1 MTRVTHLPR
10 KTDKQ
15 QALAAETRLYSPNH
29 PPTYVDST
37 DTNWSIA
44 SLTTLYKLS
53 NTINAA
59 RTQQELL
66 SDFIDVFSRNIGAK
80 ASLVRLL
87 TDDGWMEVVSSFGID
102 KHQLKKYHKTPIDGS
117 MFSRSN
123 ETVGKS
129 FEPFLRNIV
138 NDESLTIFAIPVR
151 YFVRTHGVINL
162 YSHNNKKLSAET
174 HRLWITA
181 GELLGQAVDKFI
193 EDAEQKQRL
202 IQNERNIIAN
212 ELHDSLAQ
220 TLASLRFQVRVLDQA
235 LQPSAEFSTI
245 SSIEQVEHGLD
256 EAYTDLRELIAH
268 CRIPVEKQ
276 GLIPSI
282 KRVVEKFREET
293 NIHIL
298 LQCECQYPDIP
309 ANMEMNV
316 YRIVQESLTNIRK
329 HADAHI
335 VRVLLQCDDK
345 GNYLILIENDGK
357 GFDKKA
363 IQSEA
368 GKHLG
373 LTIMNERARYLGGRL
388 KIDSE
393 PDEGTRIELRFK
405 YIPEQNIGDNIS
417 HN

>member
-1 MTRVTHLPR
+1 
-10 KTDKQ
+10 
-15 QALAAETRLYSPNH
+15 
-29 PPTYVDST
+29 VDSKN
-37 DTNWSIA
+37 TNWSIE
-44 SLTTLYKLS
+44 SLNTLYKIS

-59 RTQQELL
+59 RTRQELL
-66 SDFIDVFSRNIGAK
+66 SDFIDVFSRNIAVD

-87 TDDGWMEVVSSFGID
+87 TDEGWMEVVSSYGID
-102 KHQLKKYHKTPIDGS
+102 KSQLKKYQKTPIDGS
-117 MFSRSN
+117 LFSRSN
-123 ETVGKS
+123 DVVGES
-129 FEPFLRNIV
+129 YEPFLREIV
-138 NDESLTIFAIPVR
+138 SDNTLSVFAIPVR
-151 YFVRTHGVINL
+151 YHVRTHGVINL
-162 YSHNNKKLSAET
+162 YANNNQKLPAET

-181 GELLGQAVDKFI
+181 GEHLGQALDKFI
-193 EDAEQKQRL
+193 EDTEQKQQL

-235 LQPSAEFSTI
+235 LQPSGEFSTI
-245 SSIEQVEHGLD
+245 NSIEQVEHGLD

-298 LQCECQYPDIP
+298 LQCECQNPDIP

-335 VRVLLQCDDK
+335 VRVLLQCDDS

-357 GFDKKA
+357 GFDKEA

-373 LTIMNERARYLGGRL
+373 LTIMKERAAYLGGKL

-393 PDEGTRIELRFK
+393 PDEGTRVELHFK
-405 YIPEQNIGDNIS
+405 YVPEQNISDNIS
-417 HN
+417 LN

>member
-1 MTRVTHLPR
+1 
-10 KTDKQ
+10 
-15 QALAAETRLYSPNH
+15 
-29 PPTYVDST
+29 VDSINT
-37 DTNWSIA
+37 DWSIE
-44 SLTTLYKLS
+44 SLQTLYKIS
-53 NTINAA
+53 STINAA
-59 RTQQELL
+59 RTRQELL
-66 SDFIDVFSRNIGAK
+66 SDFIDVFTRNIDVE

-87 TDDGWMEVVSSFGID
+87 TDDGWMEVVSSYGID
-102 KHQLKKYHKTPIDGS
+102 KTALQKHDRTPIDGS
-117 MFSRSN
+117 MFSRSYDKIGESH
-123 ETVGKS
+123 ET
-129 FEPFLRNIV
+129 FLREIV
-138 NDESLTIFAIPVR
+138 RQPALKIYAVPVR
-151 YFVRTHGVINL
+151 YHIRTHGLINI
-162 YSHNNKKLSAET
+162 YADEGKKLTPET
-174 HRLWITA
+174 HKLWLAA
-181 GELLGQAVDKFI
+181 GEHLGHALDKFI
-193 EDAEQKQRL
+193 EDSEQKQQL

-235 LQPSAEFSTI
+235 LQPTGEFSTI
-245 SSIEQVEHGLD
+245 NSIEQVEHGLD

-276 GLIPSI
+276 GLVPSI

-298 LQCECQYPDIP
+298 LQCECQSPDIP

-335 VRVLLQCDDK
+335 VRVLLQCDEA
-345 GNYLILIENDGK
+345 GNFLVLIENDGK
-357 GFDKKA
+357 GFDKAA

-373 LTIMNERARYLGGRL
+373 LTIMKERAKYLGGKL

-393 PDEGTRIELRFK
+393 PDEGTRVELRFR
-405 YIPEQNIGDNIS
+405 YVPEKNIGNTIS
-417 HN
+417 FN

>member
-1 MTRVTHLPR
+1 
-10 KTDKQ
+10 
-15 QALAAETRLYSPNH
+15 
-29 PPTYVDST
+29 VDSI
-37 DTNWSIA
+37 DTNWSIE
-44 SLTTLYKLS
+44 SLQTLYKIS

-59 RTQQELL
+59 RTRQELL
-66 SDFIDVFSRNIGAK
+66 SDFIDVFSRNVAVK
-80 ASLVRLL
+80 ASLIRLL
-87 TDDGWMEVVSSFGID
+87 TEDGWMEVVANFGID
-102 KHQLKKYHKTPIDGS
+102 NKQLKQYQKTPIDGS
-117 MFSRSN
+117 MFSRSSEIVSESN
-123 ETVGKS
+123 ES
-129 FEPFLRNIV
+129 FLREIIK
-138 NDESLTIFAIPVR
+138 DKSTIFAIPVR
-151 YFVRTHGVINL
+151 YHVRTLGVINL
-162 YSHNNKKLSAET
+162 FTNDRESLPAEI
-174 HRLWITA
+174 HKLWITA
-181 GELLGQAVDKFI
+181 GEHLGQALDKFI
-193 EDAEQKQRL
+193 EDSEQKQQL

-235 LQPSAEFSTI
+235 LQPTGEFSTI
-245 SSIEQVEHGLD
+245 NSIEQVEHGLD

-298 LQCECQYPDIP
+298 LQCECDNPDIP

-316 YRIVQESLTNIRK
+316 YRIVQESLTNVRK

-335 VRVLLQCDDK
+335 VRVLLQCDNA
-345 GNYLILIENDGK
+345 GNYLVLIENDGK

-373 LTIMNERARYLGGRL
+373 LTIMKERARYLGGKL

-393 PDEGTRIELRFK
+393 PEEGTRVELHFK
-405 YIPEQNIGDNIS
+405 YVPEQNISGNI
-417 HN
+417 

>member
-1 MTRVTHLPR
+1 M
-10 KTDKQ
+10 
-15 QALAAETRLYSPNH
+15 
-29 PPTYVDST
+29 
-37 DTNWSIA
+37 
-44 SLTTLYKLS
+44 TTLYKIS
-53 NTINAA
+53 STINAA
-59 RTQQELL
+59 RTRQELL
-66 SDFIDVFSRNIGAK
+66 SDFIDVFTRNIDVK

-87 TDDGWMEVVSSFGID
+87 TDDGWMEIVSSYGID
-102 KHQLKKYHKTPIDGS
+102 KDRLHNYHKTPIDGS

-123 ETVGKS
+123 DAVGESNET
-129 FEPFLRNIV
+129 FLRDIV
-138 NDESLTIFAIPVR
+138 SDDSLSIYAVPVR
-151 YFVRTHGVINL
+151 YHVRTHGLINIFTDCSKNL
-162 YSHNNKKLSAET
+162 STETHKLWLSA
-174 HRLWITA
+174 
-181 GELLGQAVDKFI
+181 GEHLGLALDKFI
-193 EDAEQKQRL
+193 EESEQKQQL

-235 LQPSAEFSTI
+235 LQPTGEFSTI
-245 SSIEQVEHGLD
+245 NSIEQVEHGLD

-276 GLIPSI
+276 GLVPSI

-298 LQCECQYPDIP
+298 LQCECQNPDIP

-335 VRVLLQCDDK
+335 VRVLLQCDEA
-345 GNYLILIENDGK
+345 GNYLVLIENDGK
-357 GFDKKA
+357 GFDKEA

-373 LTIMNERARYLGGRL
+373 LTIMKERAKYLGGKL
-388 KIDSE
+388 KIDSD
-393 PDEGTRIELRFK
+393 PDEGTRVELRFN
-405 YIPEQNIGDNIS
+405 YMPEQNISDKIS
-417 HN
+417 FN

>member
-1 MTRVTHLPR
+1 M
-10 KTDKQ
+10 
-15 QALAAETRLYSPNH
+15 
-29 PPTYVDST
+29 DSI
-37 DTNWSIA
+37 DTNWSIE
-44 SLTTLYKLS
+44 SLATLYKIS

-66 SDFIDVFSRNIGAK
+66 SDFIDVFSRNIGVD

-102 KHQLKKYHKTPIDGS
+102 KDRMKTYHKTPIDGS
-117 MFSRSN
+117 MFSRPSK
-123 ETVGKS
+123 TVSKS
-129 FEPFLRNIV
+129 VEPFLRNIV
-138 NDESLTIFAIPVR
+138 NDDSYTIFAIPVR
-151 YFVRTHGVINL
+151 YYIRTHGVINL
-162 YSHNNKKLSAET
+162 YTHNSENLTAET

-193 EDAEQKQRL
+193 EDVEQKQRL

-235 LQPSAEFSTI
+235 LQPSADFSTI

-276 GLIPSI
+276 GLIPSV

-298 LQCECQYPDIP
+298 LQCECQNPDIP

-335 VRVLLQCDDK
+335 VRVLLQCDDA

-373 LTIMNERARYLGGRL
+373 LTIMKERARYLGGKL

-393 PDEGTRIELRFK
+393 PDEGTRVELRFK
-405 YIPEQNIGDNIS
+405 YMPEQDINNNIS
-417 HN
+417 FNGN

>member
-1 MTRVTHLPR
+1 M
-10 KTDKQ
+10 
-15 QALAAETRLYSPNH
+15 
-29 PPTYVDST
+29 DSIN
-37 DTNWSIA
+37 TNWSIE
-44 SLTTLYKLS
+44 SLKTLYKIS
-53 NTINAA
+53 SAINSA
-59 RTQQELL
+59 RTRQELL
-66 SDFIDVFSRNIGAK
+66 SDFIDVFTRSIGVK

-87 TDDGWMEVVSSFGID
+87 TDDGWMEIASSYGINKD
-102 KHQLKKYHKTPIDGS
+102 RLKAYPKTPIDGS
-117 MFSRSN
+117 MFSRSSKV
-123 ETVGKS
+123 VGES
-129 FEPFLRNIV
+129 HEPFLREIAS
-138 NDESLTIFAIPVR
+138 DSSLTIYAVPIR
-151 YFVRTHGVINL
+151 YYVRTLGLINL
-162 YSHNNKKLSAET
+162 YTEDNTKLAPET

-181 GELLGQAVDKFI
+181 GEHLGLALDKLI
-193 EDAEQKQRL
+193 EDSEQKQRL

-235 LQPSAEFSTI
+235 LQPTGEFSTI
-245 SSIEQVEHGLD
+245 NSIEQVEHGLD

-268 CRIPVEKQ
+268 CRIPIEKQ

-282 KRVVEKFREET
+282 KSVVEKFREET

-298 LQCECQYPDIP
+298 LQCECQNPDIP

-335 VRVLLQCDDK
+335 VRVLLQCDDE
-345 GNYLILIENDGK
+345 GNYLVLIENDGT
-357 GFDKKA
+357 GFDKMA

-373 LTIMNERARYLGGRL
+373 LTIMSERAKYLGGTL

-393 PDEGTRIELRFK
+393 PDEGTRVELRFK
-405 YIPEQNIGDNIS
+405 YVPEQIIGDNVS
-417 HN
+417 SN

>member
-1 MTRVTHLPR
+1 
-10 KTDKQ
+10 
-15 QALAAETRLYSPNH
+15 
-29 PPTYVDST
+29 VDSINI
-37 DTNWSIA
+37 NWSLEA
-44 SLTTLYKLS
+44 LQTLYKIS

-59 RTQQELL
+59 RTRQELL
-66 SDFIDVFSRNIGAK
+66 ADFLDVFTRNIEVK

-87 TDDGWMEVVSSFGID
+87 TDDGWMEIVSSVGID
-102 KHQLKKYHKTPIDGS
+102 KNQLIQYQKTPIDGS
-117 MFSRSN
+117 MFSRSS
-123 ETVGKS
+123 ELVGES
-129 FEPFLRNIV
+129 SEPFLREIIKDN
-138 NDESLTIFAIPVR
+138 SSTIYAVPVR
-151 YFVRTHGVINL
+151 YHVRTLGVINL
-162 YSHNNKKLSAET
+162 FTNESEPLPTEI

-181 GELLGQAVDKFI
+181 GEHLGQALDKFI
-193 EDAEQKQRL
+193 EDSEQKQQL

-235 LQPSAEFSTI
+235 LQPTGEFSTI

-298 LQCECQYPDIP
+298 LQCECQNPDIP

-335 VRVLLQCDDK
+335 VRVLLQCDDA

-357 GFDKKA
+357 GFDKEA

-373 LTIMNERARYLGGRL
+373 LTIMKERAKYLGGKL

-393 PDEGTRIELRFK
+393 PDEGTRVELRFK
-405 YIPEQNIGDNIS
+405 YSPEQNAGDK
-417 HN
+417 H

>member
-1 MTRVTHLPR
+1 MH
-10 KTDKQ
+10 
-15 QALAAETRLYSPNH
+15 SI
-29 PPTYVDST
+29 
-37 DTNWSIA
+37 DTNWSHA
-44 SLTTLYKLS
+44 SLQTLYKIS
-53 NTINAA
+53 NAINVA
-59 RTQQELL
+59 RTRQELL
-66 SDFIDVFSRNIGAK
+66 SDFLDVFTRDIGVK

-87 TDDGWMEVVSSFGID
+87 TDDGWMEIVSSVGIRKD
-102 KHQLKKYHKTPIDGS
+102 RLKKYQRTPIDGS

-123 ETVGKS
+123 EFVSTS
-129 FEPFLRNIV
+129 HEPFLRDIV
-138 NDESLTIFAIPVR
+138 KDCSLTVYAIPVR
-151 YFVRTHGVINL
+151 YHVRTLGLINVFTD
-162 YSHNNKKLSAET
+162 NTEKLSDET
-174 HRLWITA
+174 HALWISA
-181 GELLGQAVDKFI
+181 GEHLGQALDKFI
-193 EDAEQKQRL
+193 EDSEQKQLL

-235 LQPSAEFSTI
+235 LQPTGEFSTI
-245 SSIEQVEHGLD
+245 NSIEQVEHGLD

-268 CRIPVEKQ
+268 CRIPIEKQ

-298 LQCECQYPDIP
+298 LQCECQNPDIP

-335 VRVLLQCDDK
+335 VRVLLTCDEA
-345 GNYLILIENDGK
+345 GNYLVLIENDGK
-357 GFDKKA
+357 GFDKKD

-373 LTIMNERARYLGGRL
+373 LTIMKERAKYLGGKL

-393 PDEGTRIELRFK
+393 PDEGTRVELRFK
-405 YIPEQNIGDNIS
+405 YLP
-417 HN
+417 

>member
-1 MTRVTHLPR
+1 
-10 KTDKQ
+10 
-15 QALAAETRLYSPNH
+15 
-29 PPTYVDST
+29 VDSI
-37 DTNWSIA
+37 DTKWTIE

-53 NTINAA
+53 DTINAA

-66 SDFIDVFSRNIGAK
+66 SDFIDVFSRNVDAT

-87 TDDGWMEVVSSFGID
+87 TDDGWMEVVSSFGINKD
-102 KHQLKKYHKTPIDGS
+102 RLKKYHKTPIDGS
-117 MFSRSN
+117 MFSRSS
-123 ETVGKS
+123 EIVSQS
-129 FEPFLRNIV
+129 FEPFLRKIV
-138 NDESLTIFAIPVR
+138 TDDSLTIFAIPVR
-151 YFVRTHGVINL
+151 YNVRTHGVINL
-162 YSHNNKKLSAET
+162 YSHKNEKLTAEK

-181 GELLGQAVDKFI
+181 GEHLGQALDKFI

-235 LQPSAEFSTI
+235 LQPTGEFSTI
-245 SSIEQVEHGLD
+245 NSIEQVEHGLD
-256 EAYTDLRELIAH
+256 EAYLDLRELIAH

-298 LQCECQYPDIP
+298 LQCECEHPDIP

-329 HADAHI
+329 HANAHI
-335 VRVLLQCDDK
+335 VRVMLQCDDE
-345 GNYLILIENDGK
+345 GDYLVLIENDGE
-357 GFDKKA
+357 GFDKEA

-373 LTIMNERARYLGGRL
+373 LTIMKERARYLGGKL

-393 PDEGTRIELRFK
+393 PDEGTRVELRFK
-405 YIPEQNIGDNIS
+405 YVPE
-417 HN
+417 

>member
-1 MTRVTHLPR
+1 
-10 KTDKQ
+10 
-15 QALAAETRLYSPNH
+15 
-29 PPTYVDST
+29 VDSIN
-37 DTNWSIA
+37 TNWSLVA
-44 SLTTLYKLS
+44 LQTLYKIS
-53 NTINAA
+53 NTINAT
-59 RTQQELL
+59 RTREELL
-66 SDFIDVFSRNIGAK
+66 ADFLDVFTRSIEVK

-87 TDDGWMEVVSSFGID
+87 TDDGWMEIVSSVGID
-102 KHQLKKYHKTPIDGS
+102 KNQLTKFHKTPIDGS
-117 MFSRSN
+117 MFSRSS
-123 ETVGKS
+123 ELVGES
-129 FEPFLRNIV
+129 NEPFLREIIEDNSSRIYAV
-138 NDESLTIFAIPVR
+138 PVR
-151 YFVRTHGVINL
+151 YNVRTLGVINL
-162 YSHNNKKLSAET
+162 FTNNNGTLPAEI
-174 HRLWITA
+174 HKLWITA
-181 GELLGQAVDKFI
+181 GEHLGQALDKFI
-193 EDAEQKQRL
+193 EDSEQKQQL

-235 LQPSAEFSTI
+235 LQPTGEFSTI

-298 LQCECQYPDIP
+298 LQCECQKADIP

-335 VRVLLQCDDK
+335 VRVLLQCDDV
-345 GNYLILIENDGK
+345 GNYRVLIENDGK
-357 GFDKKA
+357 GFDKEA

-373 LTIMNERARYLGGRL
+373 LTIMKERAKYLGGKL
-388 KIDSE
+388 KIDSD
-393 PDEGTRIELRFK
+393 PDEGTRVELRFK
-405 YIPEQNIGDNIS
+405 YSPEQNVGD
-417 HN
+417 

>member
-1 MTRVTHLPR
+1 M
-10 KTDKQ
+10 
-15 QALAAETRLYSPNH
+15 
-29 PPTYVDST
+29 DSI
-37 DTNWSIA
+37 DTNWSIE
-44 SLTTLYKLS
+44 SLQTLYKIS
-53 NTINAA
+53 NAINAA
-59 RTQQELL
+59 HTRQELL
-66 SDFIDVFSRNIGAK
+66 SDFIDVFTRNIEVN

-87 TDDGWMEVVSSFGID
+87 TDDGWMEIVSSYGID
-102 KHQLKKYHKTPIDGS
+102 KDQLESYHKTPIDGS

-123 ETVGKS
+123 EFVGES
-129 FEPFLRNIV
+129 HEEFLREII
-138 NDESLTIFAIPVR
+138 DCDSMTIYAIPVR
-151 YFVRTHGVINL
+151 YHVRTHGLINV
-162 YSHNNKKLSAET
+162 YADNRKKLPDET
-174 HRLWITA
+174 HQLWLTA
-181 GELLGQAVDKFI
+181 GEHLGQALDRFI
-193 EDAEQKQRL
+193 EEAEQKQRL

-235 LQPSAEFSTI
+235 LQPTGEFSTI
-245 SSIEQVEHGLD
+245 NSIEQVEHGLD

-298 LQCECQYPDIP
+298 LQCECQNPDIP

-335 VRVLLQCDDK
+335 VRVLLQCDDA
-345 GNYLILIENDGK
+345 GNYLILIENDGE
-357 GFDKKA
+357 GFDKET

-373 LTIMNERARYLGGRL
+373 LTIMKERARYLGGKL

-393 PDEGTRIELRFK
+393 PDEGTRVELRFN
-405 YIPEQNIGDNIS
+405 YVPEQTISDNITI
-417 HN
+417 N

>member
-1 MTRVTHLPR
+1 MDSIN
-10 KTDKQ
+10 TD
-15 QALAAETRLYSPNH
+15 
-29 PPTYVDST
+29 
-37 DTNWSIA
+37 WSLE
-44 SLTTLYKLS
+44 SLQTLYKIS
-53 NTINAA
+53 STINAA
-59 RTQQELL
+59 RTRQELL
-66 SDFIDVFSRNIGAK
+66 SDFIDVFTRNIDVE

-87 TDDGWMEVVSSFGID
+87 TDDGWMEVVSSYGID
-102 KHQLKKYHKTPIDGS
+102 KAALQKYDRTPIDGS
-117 MFSRSN
+117 MFSRSYD
-123 ETVGKS
+123 EIGES
-129 FEPFLRNIV
+129 HEAFLREIV
-138 NDESLTIFAIPVR
+138 RQPAFKVYAVPVR
-151 YFVRTHGVINL
+151 YHIRTHGLINI
-162 YSHNNKKLSAET
+162 YTDGGKKLTPET
-174 HRLWITA
+174 HRLWLAA
-181 GELLGQAVDKFI
+181 GEHLGHALDKFI
-193 EDAEQKQRL
+193 EDSEQKQQL

-235 LQPSAEFSTI
+235 LQPTGEFSTI
-245 SSIEQVEHGLD
+245 NSIEQVEHGLD

-276 GLIPSI
+276 GLVPSI

-298 LQCECQYPDIP
+298 LQCECQNPDIP

-335 VRVLLQCDDK
+335 VRVLLQCDEA
-345 GNYLILIENDGK
+345 GNFLVLIENDGK
-357 GFDKKA
+357 GFDKAA

-373 LTIMNERARYLGGRL
+373 LTIMKERAKYLGGKL

-393 PDEGTRIELRFK
+393 PDEGTRVELRFRYVPDK
-405 YIPEQNIGDNIS
+405 NIGNTIS
-417 HN
+417 FN

>member
-1 MTRVTHLPR
+1 
-10 KTDKQ
+10 
-15 QALAAETRLYSPNH
+15 
-29 PPTYVDST
+29 VDSI
-37 DTNWSIA
+37 DTNWSIE
-44 SLTTLYKLS
+44 SLETLYKVS
-53 NTINAA
+53 SAINAV
-59 RTQQELL
+59 RTRHELL
-66 SDFIDVFSRNIGAK
+66 SDFIDVFTRNIGVQ

-87 TDDGWMEVVSSFGID
+87 SDDGWMEVVSSFGIKED
-102 KHQLKKYHKTPIDGS
+102 QLKKYQKTPIDGS
-117 MFSRSN
+117 MFSRPN
-123 ETVGKS
+123 EIVSQS
-129 FEPFLRNIV
+129 FEPFLRKIV
-138 NDESLTIFAIPVR
+138 KDDSLTIYAIPVR
-151 YFVRTHGVINL
+151 YHVRTHGVINI
-162 YSHNNKKLSAET
+162 YSGNTEELPAET
-174 HRLWITA
+174 HKLWITA
-181 GELLGQAVDKFI
+181 GEHLGQALDKFI
-193 EDAEQKQRL
+193 EDSEQKQQL

-235 LQPSAEFSTI
+235 LQPTGEFSTI

-298 LQCECQYPDIP
+298 LQCECQNPDIP

-335 VRVLLQCDDK
+335 VRVLLQCNDA

-357 GFDKKA
+357 GFDKAA

-373 LTIMNERARYLGGRL
+373 LTIMKERARYLGGKL

-393 PDEGTRIELRFK
+393 PDEGTRVELRFK
-405 YIPEQNIGDNIS
+405 YVPEQNISDNNS
-417 HN
+417 FN

>member
-1 MTRVTHLPR
+1 
-10 KTDKQ
+10 
-15 QALAAETRLYSPNH
+15 
-29 PPTYVDST
+29 
-37 DTNWSIA
+37 
-44 SLTTLYKLS
+44 
-53 NTINAA
+53 
-59 RTQQELL
+59 
-66 SDFIDVFSRNIGAK
+66 
-80 ASLVRLL
+80 
-87 TDDGWMEVVSSFGID
+87 MEVVSSYGID
-102 KHQLKKYHKTPIDGS
+102 KSQLKKYQKTPIDGS
-117 MFSRSN
+117 LFSRSN
-123 ETVGKS
+123 DVVGES
-129 FEPFLRNIV
+129 YEPFLREIV
-138 NDESLTIFAIPVR
+138 SDNTLSVFAIPVR
-151 YFVRTHGVINL
+151 YHVRTHGVINL
-162 YSHNNKKLSAET
+162 YANNNQKLPAET

-181 GELLGQAVDKFI
+181 GEHLGQALDKFI
-193 EDAEQKQRL
+193 EDTEQKQQL

-235 LQPSAEFSTI
+235 LQPSGEFSTI
-245 SSIEQVEHGLD
+245 NSIEQVEHGLD

-298 LQCECQYPDIP
+298 LQCECQNPDIP

-335 VRVLLQCDDK
+335 VRVLLQCDDS

-357 GFDKKA
+357 GFDKEA

-373 LTIMNERARYLGGRL
+373 LTIMKERAAYLGGKL

-393 PDEGTRIELRFK
+393 PDEGTRVELHFK
-405 YIPEQNIGDNIS
+405 YVPEQNISDNIS
-417 HN
+417 LN

>member
-1 MTRVTHLPR
+1 M
-10 KTDKQ
+10 
-15 QALAAETRLYSPNH
+15 ENIN
-29 PPTYVDST
+29 
-37 DTNWSIA
+37 TNWNTE
-44 SLTTLYKLS
+44 SLQTLYKIS
-53 NTINAA
+53 SCINAA
-59 RTQQELL
+59 RTRQELL
-66 SDFIDVFSRNIGAK
+66 SDFIDAFTRNIGVK

-87 TDDGWMEVVSSFGID
+87 TDDGWMEIASSFGFS
-102 KHQLKKYHKTPIDGS
+102 KKQLNKYHRTPIDGA
-117 MFSRSN
+117 MFSRSY
-123 ETVGKS
+123 EVVGKS
-129 FEPFLRNIV
+129 SEPFLQEFISDPSQV
-138 NDESLTIFAIPVR
+138 IYSVPVR
-151 YFVRTHGVINL
+151 YYIRTLGVINL
-162 YSHNNKKLSAET
+162 FADRKLKLSAET

-181 GELLGQAVDKFI
+181 GEHLGQALDKFI
-193 EDAEQKQRL
+193 EDTEQKQQL

-235 LQPSAEFSTI
+235 LQPTGEFSTI
-245 SSIEQVEHGLD
+245 NSIEQVEHGLD

-276 GLIPSI
+276 GLVPSI

-298 LQCECQYPDIP
+298 LQCECQNPDIP

-335 VRVLLQCDDK
+335 VRVLLQCDEV
-345 GNYLILIENDGK
+345 GNYLVLIENDGK
-357 GFDKKA
+357 GFDKAA

-373 LTIMNERARYLGGRL
+373 LTIMKERAKYLGGNL

-393 PDEGTRIELRFK
+393 PDEGTRVELRFN
-405 YIPEQNIGDNIS
+405 YIAGQNNNDTIS
-417 HN
+417 FD